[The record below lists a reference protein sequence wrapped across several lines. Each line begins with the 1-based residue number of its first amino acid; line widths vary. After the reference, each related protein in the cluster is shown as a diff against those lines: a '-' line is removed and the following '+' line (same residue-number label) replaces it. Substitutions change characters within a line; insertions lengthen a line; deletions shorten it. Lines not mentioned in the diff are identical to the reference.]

1 MHFLMANFLLVEPS
15 SVLTSHNAFKLHG
28 LLCTPCPTS
37 FNCYATLKR
46 ATLSTH
52 IRTVVF
58 QVPISEVARGTL
70 WHFSGTAAFIVQFA
84 FLRPFLHTP
93 CVLMA
98 DIQERL
104 TSREL
109 DLLGNFYWHPSH
121 FYSIL
126 YVADLRVFVEKEVKN
141 SVKKNPPSK
150 FLAVY
155 FNAP

>member
-84 FLRPFLHTP
+84 FLRPFLHTHRVCWWP
-93 CVLMA
+93 TFRKGWRR
-98 DIQERL
+98 E
-104 TSREL
+104 REL
-109 DLLGNFYWHPSH
+109 DLLGELLLASFTFLFDFICSWPSR
-121 FYSIL
+121 FCWKRSQE
-126 YVADLRVFVEKEVKN
+126 FCQEK
-141 SVKKNPPSK
+141 SP
-150 FLAVY
+150 FQIFGRL
-155 FNAP
+155 F

>member
-1 MHFLMANFLLVEPS
+1 
-15 SVLTSHNAFKLHG
+15 
-28 LLCTPCPTS
+28 
-37 FNCYATLKR
+37 
-46 ATLSTH
+46 
-52 IRTVVF
+52 
-58 QVPISEVARGTL
+58 
-70 WHFSGTAAFIVQFA
+70 
-84 FLRPFLHTP
+84 
-93 CVLMA
+93 MA

-104 TSREL
+104 TSRESWTFW
-109 DLLGNFYWHPSH
+109 GNFYWHPSH